1 MIKLSLA
8 YSCPN
13 CQNKFIRKQLIKK
26 PFKGTLKWYQ
36 MTPAPSLHCPHCEQR
51 LVAVLPNQF
60 YFTLIAMSLPSVILM
75 LIDIMDLFL
84 VTATFAKIFQG
95 AGLLIALYFAIQ
107 TDKNI
112 VYQKADE

>member
-1 MIKLSLA
+1 MIKLNIA
-8 YSCPN
+8 YHCPN
-13 CQNKFIRKQLIKK
+13 CQNKFIRKQLTKK

-36 MTPAPSLHCPHCEQR
+36 TTPAPSLHCPHCEQR

-60 YFTLIAMSLPSVILM
+60 YFTLIAMSLPIVVLM
-75 LIDIMDLFL
+75 LIDMMDLFL

-95 AGLLIALYFAIQ
+95 TGLLIALYFAIQ

>member
-1 MIKLSLA
+1 MINLKA
-8 YSCPN
+8 EYTCPN
-13 CQNKFIRKQLIKK
+13 CQKLFKQKQLIKK
-26 PFKGTLKWYQ
+26 PFNGTLKWYQ

-95 AGLLIALYFAIQ
+95 TGLLIALYFAIQ
-107 TDKNI
+107 TDKNML
-112 VYQKADE
+112 YKKADE

>member
-1 MIKLSLA
+1 MIKLNLA
-8 YSCPN
+8 YPCPN

-36 MTPAPSLHCPHCEQR
+36 MTPAPSLHCPHCEQG
-51 LVAVLPNQF
+51 LVAVIPNQF
-60 YFTLIAMSLPSVILM
+60 YFTLIAMSLPIVILM

-95 AGLLIALYFAIQ
+95 TGLLIALYFAIQ
-107 TDKNI
+107 TDKNMLYKK
-112 VYQKADE
+112 VDE